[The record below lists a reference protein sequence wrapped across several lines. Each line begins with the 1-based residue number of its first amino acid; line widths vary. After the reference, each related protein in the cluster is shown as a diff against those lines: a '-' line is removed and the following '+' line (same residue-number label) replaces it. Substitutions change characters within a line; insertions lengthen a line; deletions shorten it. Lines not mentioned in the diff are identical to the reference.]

1 MKFLHLFFVT
11 VIVAINDNFS
21 YCYTELY
28 RANFIFY
35 RANFIFVSALVSDN
49 HSDSIKT
56 CVDGMA
62 RARVWRPKTLVCRRA
77 TVRPVVA
84 LQ

>member
-21 YCYTELY
+21 YCYSYL
-28 RANFIFY
+28 Y